1 MPLSFNSYRYKNTEV
16 FMATAIYSG
25 GRIRTNIPAE
35 NAYNSLGAAGK
46 QIANSQLR
54 LSTGKRINSAADDVA
69 GYITSKALLAR
80 NGALKAALTAA
91 GDAKNVT
98 AIGQDSLDQ
107 ISALLTSI
115 KDSTAQASS
124 GSIGTD
130 EKVALAKSAY
140 RLAQQIQFI
149 TDSTV
154 FGGKQLLQGGYSGD
168 WVTGY
173 YADNRLMTIKIDLTT
188 NNLVEYNVQNYNIQN
203 AGAQNFT
210 GFDLNATDEATFDR
224 VDANGDVLKTASESF
239 AGVAGLNL
247 QDLNRVNEA
256 DLGIFTNMGEGA
268 TTGVHITLQSLSI
281 ALNNISKVA
290 TYLGGI
296 QVRLNSQEE
305 VLTSQITNYKSAIS
319 RIEDSDVAEEQMN
332 LIRNQFLLNASLT
345 SLVQANQSPSM
356 FLQLLQ

>member
-1 MPLSFNSYRYKNTEV
+1 
-16 FMATAIYSG
+16 MATAIYSG

-35 NAYNSLGAAGK
+35 NAYNSLRTAGS

-80 NGALKAALTAA
+80 NGSLKAALQAA

-98 AIGQDSLDQ
+98 AISQDSLDQ
-107 ISALLTSI
+107 ITALLTSI
-115 KDSTAQASS
+115 KDSAAQASS

-154 FGGKQLLQGGYSGD
+154 FGGKQLLQGAYTGD

-173 YADNRLMTIKIDLTT
+173 YADNRLMTIKIDLST
-188 NNLVEYNVQNYNIQN
+188 NNLIEYNVQNYSKQ
-203 AGAQNFT
+203 GAAASNFT
-210 GFDLNATDEATFDR
+210 GFDLNATDEATFAR
-224 VDANGDVLKTASESF
+224 VDASGTVIGKAAESF

-247 QDLNRVNEA
+247 QHLNDVNED
-256 DLGIFTNMGEGA
+256 DLGIFTNMGGGGSSGV
-268 TTGVHITLQSLSI
+268 TGVHLTLQSISI
-281 ALNNISKVA
+281 ALTNISKVA

-305 VLTSQITNYKSAIS
+305 VLSSQIINYKAAIS

-332 LIRNQFLLNASLT
+332 LIRNQFLQSASLT
-345 SLVQANQSPSM
+345 SLAQANQNPQM